1 MDRVPAWHRA
11 HLKNHCHF
19 GSTNRQAALLGKNPD
34 TSCAAWNL
42 QIFSHISLKIGTIS
56 TITDG
61 QDVPSTPFLCLM
73 IDVCMDLL
81 ISRTSS
87 AFVMARLLS
96 LMACLDPTLWDNR
109 HKLDEKTKTFASEQS
124 QTDDDMTLAFNAGWE
139 WSGQYIGCAKW
150 FTFLLQAFENAGR
163 IVGIFLM
170 PANLKYFLHFPLL
183 CFRMFFLHFWQCLTN
198 WMFWHFDN
206 FDNLLPFEDAW
217 DLWHLRHWL
226 QFWQLRTWIHD
237 NLCDLTIKSDTGQHS
252 QFLQCFCNS

>member
-61 QDVPSTPFLCLM
+61 QDVPSTPFLM
-73 IDVCMDLL
+73 FDVWMDLL
-81 ISRTSS
+81 ISRTWS
-87 AFVMARLLS
+87 ALVMARLLS

-150 FTFLLQAFENAGR
+150 FTFLLQAFENAGS

-170 PANLKYFLHFPLL
+170 PANLKILPAFSFTFFQDVLNLHTRYASDIDPTKQKRFQDFHSSYLR
-183 CFRMFFLHFWQCLTN
+183 CFR
-198 WMFWHFDN
+198 DI
-206 FDNLLPFEDAW
+206 NLELLENHISSASRNI
-217 DLWHLRHWL
+217 LLAVL
-226 QFWQLRTWIHD
+226 L
-237 NLCDLTIKSDTGQHS
+237 
-252 QFLQCFCNS
+252 